1 MSDEGRYINWKE
13 VGQGTFGSVCKVFDT
28 VLKRDVAIK
37 LLKSKHSSNALL
49 VDALYQEVIIS
60 RDLRHE
66 NICPIHDVYKGSR
79 GVGTVMDFIDGIELS
94 RWQKE
99 NRGRLLDT
107 ASERLELFRK
117 LSGALAFAHTR
128 IVHRDL
134 KPDNIFLLKGEPSR
148 PVIMDFG
155 TSVVGSAVEDGN
167 VAGTPK
173 YMSPEQWDAP
183 ASVDQRA
190 DLFALGIIAYE
201 LFTDQVPP
209 TSLRHIIRTK
219 APPKVDL
226 ASIDRP
232 SHFCA
237 ALPDDLDRIILQL
250 MAYHRKDRPQS
261 AEDVLAALG
270 RVKLK
275 QGDVIADG
283 GRSDSLE
290 LDARTVLLPDGTA
303 YLGSAMQQP
312 GSMAHERPRRPVE
325 VSSFRMGVYPVTV
338 AEYRRFVRTTGYTTH
353 DLLDDPRFSQDNH
366 PVVGVS
372 HGDAMA
378 YARWA
383 GGALPSEAQWEYAAK
398 GGKPAVIYPWGNA
411 PVSAVRANIGRV
423 SSATSPVDGCA
434 SGVNPFGLFDMCGNV
449 WEWCLDTWNPD
460 YYSTLSANCK
470 DPVCQIQGAERVLR
484 GGGFDSFA
492 VQGRCSA
499 RFHALPDTRNHA
511 FGFRLVFPV

>member
-1 MSDEGRYINWKE
+1 MIDEERYINWKE

-117 LSGALAFAHTR
+117 LSRALAFAHTR

-134 KPDNIFLLKGEPSR
+134 KPDNIFLLKGDPAR

-201 LFTDQVPP
+201 LFSDRVPP
-209 TSLRHIIRTK
+209 TSLRHIIKTK
-219 APPKVDL
+219 IPPRMDL
-226 ASIDRP
+226 STIEKP

-237 ALPDDLDRIILQL
+237 ALPDDLDRIVLQL
-250 MAYHRKDRPQS
+250 MAYRREDRPQS
-261 AEDVLAALG
+261 AKDVLAALE

-275 QGDVIADG
+275 QGDLFSGVGQSDG
-283 GRSDSLE
+283 SD
-290 LDARTVLLPDGTA
+290 LDAKTVLLPGGTA
-303 YLGSAMQQP
+303 YLGSARQQS
-312 GSMAHERPRRPVE
+312 GSMVHERPRKRVE
-325 VSSFRMGVYPVTV
+325 VSSFRMGIYPVTV
-338 AEYRRFVRTTGYTTH
+338 AEYRRFVRTTGYAAH
-353 DLLDDPRFSQDNH
+353 GLLDDPRFALDNH
-366 PVVGVS
+366 PVVGVT
-372 HGDAMA
+372 HADAMA

-383 GGALPSEAQWEYAAK
+383 GGTLPTEAQWEYAAK
-398 GGKPAVIYPWGNA
+398 GGKPGALYPWGDE
-411 PVSAVRANIGRV
+411 PVCAVRANIGRV
-423 SSATSPVDGCA
+423 SSTTSPVGGCA
-434 SGVNPFGLFDMCGNV
+434 SGVNPFGFFDLCGNV
-449 WEWCLDTWNPD
+449 WEWCLDVWHPG
-460 YYSTLSANCK
+460 YYSTLAVNCK
-470 DPVCQIQGAERVLR
+470 DPICQVQGTERVLR
-484 GGGFDSFA
+484 GGGFDSFV

-499 RFHALPDTRNHA
+499 RFHAPPDVRNHA